1 MTVAATEIETVAA
14 NSATATGAEIVI
26 EAGTGTGTAGRSVA
40 PALRSASGVGRRT
53 TMANGASQPTL
64 RYGSL
69 CWLQRWL
76 KRRVR
81 RDDRREGEAPIE
93 KEGNLESVGSI
104 VGQLG

>member
-1 MTVAATEIETVAA
+1 
-14 NSATATGAEIVI
+14 
-26 EAGTGTGTAGRSVA
+26 
-40 PALRSASGVGRRT
+40 
-53 TMANGASQPTL
+53 MANGASQPAL

-69 CWLQRWL
+69 CWLKRWL